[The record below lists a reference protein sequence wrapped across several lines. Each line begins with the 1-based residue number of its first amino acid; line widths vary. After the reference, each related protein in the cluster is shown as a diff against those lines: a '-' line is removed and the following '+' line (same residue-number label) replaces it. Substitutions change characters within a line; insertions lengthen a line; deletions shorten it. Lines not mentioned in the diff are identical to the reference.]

1 MITNWPEWL
10 KSGVDTKVGQVYLR
24 LRDAGIK
31 GMTQVDLYRW
41 ALDALYCTSVMERL
55 RDLQKA
61 SRRAGLG
68 DCIVRLREPG
78 RRGTWRYWLR
88 EYAPEGER

>member
-1 MITNWPEWL
+1 
-10 KSGVDTKVGQVYLR
+10 
-24 LRDAGIK
+24 
-31 GMTQVDLYRW
+31 
-41 ALDALYCTSVMERL
+41 MERL